1 MDLVLVLYY
10 IAVGAALGLFFTWL
24 SGRPLSF
31 RPVDVAPGLLTVA
44 VLYVLQAMGASFELG
59 IAIVVV
65 AYGLWY
71 GWRRFRTHPA

>member
-10 IAVGAALGLFFTWL
+10 LAVGAALVLFFTWL

-31 RPVDVAPGLLTVA
+31 RLADVAPGLLSVV
-44 VLYVLQAMGASFELG
+44 VLYSLHAMGASFELG

-65 AYGLWY
+65 ASGLWY